1 MANIL
6 IGSQPFF
13 FDLITFPFAV
23 APHFSDNRA
32 MSLGRSIPAQRIL
45 VFMPNPLGDAV
56 MATPFLKALRILY
69 PQAHISAI
77 GGRLAQTV
85 LSGLPVIDQAMEYSI
100 SEDGTSID
108 AAATVSLLAKTKF
121 DLAVLLPNNFR
132 TAMIA
137 HRAGI
142 PNRLGYARDGRRFLL
157 TDFLRPIR
165 RSDDETQLQW
175 ARNKA
180 IEFIATEKRHGTP
193 IAAQSEVLAVTPDP
207 DQPGQW
213 IFTVQQPNGSVTTTT
228 ARMSSIE
235 RFAARWHNFQPT
247 PAIDYYM
254 ALAHYLGSHYNQRKM
269 ILGITPTESQ
279 QALDALSQMAI
290 ADGQPFVILVPGASF
305 GSSKCW
311 PIEYFAQITAAI
323 IDPGG
328 PFNARVLIAAAP
340 AEQPIVDA
348 LLKLIATAAS
358 RFFSPHLAPLHR
370 PVVPLSLAND
380 GQGIALGS
388 LKEIV
393 RRAAVM
399 LCNDTGPRHFAAA
412 LNTPLVSLFGPT
424 DPRWADVFYDKEIQ
438 LHLPV
443 PCGPCQRKRCPID
456 HRCMNRLTV
465 PMVHAA
471 LLRQWEVAKR

>member
-1 MANIL
+1 
-6 IGSQPFF
+6 
-13 FDLITFPFAV
+13 
-23 APHFSDNRA
+23 

-56 MATPFLKALRILY
+56 MATPFLKALRLLY
-69 PQAHISAI
+69 PQSQISAI
-77 GGRLAQTV
+77 GGRLAQAV
-85 LSGLPVIDQAMEYSI
+85 LAGLPLIDQALEYSL

-108 AAATVSLLAKTKF
+108 AAATVSLLARAKF

-142 PNRLGYARDGRRFLL
+142 PNRHGYARDGRRFLL

-180 IEFIATEKRHGTP
+180 IEFIVTEKRHSTP

-207 DQPGQW
+207 EQPGQW
-213 IFTVQQPNGSVTTTT
+213 IFTVEQPNGSVTTTT

-254 ALAHYLGSHYNQRKM
+254 ALAHYLGSRYNQRKM
-269 ILGITPTESQ
+269 ILGITPTEQQ
-279 QALDALSQMAI
+279 QAMDALTQIGI

-311 PIEYFAQITAAI
+311 PIENFARITAAI
-323 IDPGG
+323 IDPNG
-328 PFNARVLIAAAP
+328 PFKARVLIAAAP
-340 AEQPIVDA
+340 AEQPIVDE
-348 LLKLIATAAS
+348 LLKMTAATAGGS
-358 RFFSPHLAPLHR
+358 FYPHLSPLRR
-370 PVVPLSLAND
+370 PVVPLSLTND
-380 GQGIALGS
+380 GHGVGLGP

-393 RRAAVM
+393 RRATVM

-412 LNTPLVSLFGPT
+412 LGTPLVSLFGPT
-424 DPRWADVFYDKEIQ
+424 DPRWADVFYDGEVQ
-438 LHLPV
+438 LHLGV

-471 LLRQWEVAKR
+471 LLRQWEVASG

>member
-1 MANIL
+1 M
-6 IGSQPFF
+6 
-13 FDLITFPFAV
+13 T
-23 APHFSDNRA
+23 
-32 MSLGRSIPAQRIL
+32 LGRSIPAQRIL

-69 PQAHISAI
+69 PQSHISAI
-77 GGRLAQTV
+77 AGHLAQAV
-85 LSGLPVIDQAMEYSI
+85 LSGLPIIDQSLSYCLSG
-100 SEDGTSID
+100 DGTSID
-108 AAATVSLLAKTKF
+108 AAATVALLTKQKF

-157 TDFLRPIR
+157 TDFLRPTR

-180 IEFIATEKRHGTP
+180 IEFIATEKRHGNPTT
-193 IAAQSEVLAVTPDP
+193 AQSEVLAVTPDP
-207 DQPGQW
+207 NQPGQW
-213 IFTVQQPNGSVTTTT
+213 ILTVEQPNGSVTTTT

-235 RFAARWHNFQPT
+235 RFAARWHNFQPI

-254 ALAHYLGSHYNQRKM
+254 ALVHYLGSRYNQRKM
-269 ILGITPTESQ
+269 ILGITQTERQ
-279 QALDALSQMAI
+279 QAIDALAQMEI
-290 ADGQPFVILVPGASF
+290 VDGQPFVILVPGASF

-311 PIEYFAQITAAI
+311 PIENFAQITAAI
-323 IDPGG
+323 IDPNG
-328 PFNARVLIAAAP
+328 PFKARVLIAAAP

-348 LLKLIATAAS
+348 LLKMTATAAG
-358 RFFSPHLAPLHR
+358 RFFSPHLTPLHQ
-370 PVVPLSLAND
+370 PVVPLSLTND
-380 GQGIALGS
+380 GRGVGLGA

-393 RRAAVM
+393 RRATVM

-412 LNTPLVSLFGPT
+412 LARPLVSLFGPT
-424 DPRWADVFYDKEIQ
+424 DPRWADVFYDGEIQ
-438 LHLPV
+438 LQVAV

-456 HRCMNRLTV
+456 HRCMNRLSV

-471 LLRQWEVAKR
+471 LLRQWRVAGT